1 MANINQNGDNV
12 IDSDMPTP
20 PVVDSPPVDTPPVP
34 VPSPGIPA
42 DNSDYPLDRF
52 KTWDRYC

>member
-1 MANINQNGDNV
+1 M
-12 IDSDMPTP
+12 IDSAMPTP

-42 DNSDYPLDRF
+42 ASSDYPLDRVVVVLVVE
-52 KTWDRYC
+52 TIWHPVAVLS